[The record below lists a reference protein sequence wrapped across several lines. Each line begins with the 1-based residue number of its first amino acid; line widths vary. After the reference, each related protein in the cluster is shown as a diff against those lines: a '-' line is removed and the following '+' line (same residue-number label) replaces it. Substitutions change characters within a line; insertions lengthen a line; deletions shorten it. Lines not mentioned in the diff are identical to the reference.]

1 MPAHGIA
8 PTGGLGAAQRQSERR
23 SKTLLFCAAAIAL
36 AGAIYSARPFG
47 PAGGETLV
55 TSVVGRGE
63 LEEVVTATGKIQPLA
78 YVDVGAQA
86 SGQLTH
92 ILVKI
97 GDHATQGMLLA
108 EIDPQLQSA
117 KVAADEAQI
126 AQYHANLVE
135 QLAIV
140 EYAKATLER
149 NAKLLESKAVS
160 KLAMD
165 ESRRDSQTAA
175 AKADAIRA
183 QIKQMQSTLESDRA
197 TLGYTRIFA
206 PMSGTVV
213 SIDAREGQTLNAT
226 YSTPQLLRIAELST
240 MTVWTEVSEA
250 DVTRLHAG
258 MPVYF
263 MTLGHGDRRWTA
275 RLRQILPAPHKPV
288 GPQGVNDA
296 NGSKGNVA
304 NNVVLYTALFD
315 VDNAAGDL
323 RPEMT
328 AQVFFVVAQ
337 TKDAVI
343 APVTALRA
351 SADGGTTVSVV
362 DAEGRESERTVQVGL
377 RTRFRVE
384 ITKGLAPGERVVTG
398 RKAESGKAPLVSF
411 HL

>member
-1 MPAHGIA
+1 
-8 PTGGLGAAQRQSERR
+8 
-23 SKTLLFCAAAIAL
+23 
-36 AGAIYSARPFG
+36 
-47 PAGGETLV
+47 
-55 TSVVGRGE
+55 
-63 LEEVVTATGKIQPLA
+63 
-78 YVDVGAQA
+78 
-86 SGQLTH
+86 
-92 ILVKI
+92 
-97 GDHATQGMLLA
+97 
-108 EIDPQLQSA
+108 
-117 KVAADEAQI
+117 
-126 AQYHANLVE
+126 
-135 QLAIV
+135 
-140 EYAKATLER
+140 
-149 NAKLLESKAVS
+149 
-160 KLAMD
+160 
-165 ESRRDSQTAA
+165 
-175 AKADAIRA
+175 
-183 QIKQMQSTLESDRA
+183 
-197 TLGYTRIFA
+197 
-206 PMSGTVV
+206 
-213 SIDAREGQTLNAT
+213 
-226 YSTPQLLRIAELST
+226 
-240 MTVWTEVSEA
+240 
-250 DVTRLHAG
+250 
-258 MPVYF
+258 

-398 RKAESGKAPLVSF
+398 RKADSGKAPLVSF